1 MEFVNEVTLAD
12 IELMMQE
19 IVTSSA
25 CNDEEHCLC
34 LASDGQL
41 NDIRKEP
48 FEWFFSNI
56 IFKRRRWLF
65 GIRNVKKTGWRRR

>member
-34 LASDGQL
+34 LASDG
-41 NDIRKEP
+41 
-48 FEWFFSNI
+48 
-56 IFKRRRWLF
+56 
-65 GIRNVKKTGWRRR
+65 